1 MCGTETDELT
11 TIQTEGTKLQ
21 VCSNCTE
28 FGTVI
33 QEETTSSGGQTQ
45 TSTKGSGGSQTVSG
59 GRSKSRS
66 KPRESALDRMETL
79 APDYDDR
86 VRGARESRGLT
97 QEDLAKQLNEKAS
110 LIRKIEGG
118 SMQPD
123 EDVRKKLE
131 RALDI
136 TLTEEISGEEWE
148 GGGSSGEY
156 TLGDIIERKE

>member
-1 MCGTETDELT
+1 MCGTETEELT

-21 VCSNCTE
+21 VCSNCTD
-28 FGTVI
+28 FGTVVR
-33 QEETTSSGGQTQ
+33 EETGSAGGQKETQSTGGQSQKPKTSS
-45 TSTKGSGGSQTVSG
+45 ST
-59 GRSKSRS
+59 SKS
-66 KPRESALDRMETL
+66 KPQESALDRMETL

-97 QEDLAKQLNEKAS
+97 QEEFAKQLNEKAS

-123 EDVRKKLE
+123 EEVRKKLE
-131 RALDI
+131 RALDV
-136 TLTEEISGEEWE
+136 TLTEEITGEEWE
-148 GGGSSGEY
+148 GGGSSGGY